1 MYATRFVAAIPLLLS
16 FAGCAGM
23 QAPLPVMPTIAD
35 VAATQSQLAS
45 ISDPQA
51 FFRAGAAQIIANCGS
66 YFDQLVAIAQRNA
79 QNAGQVTA
87 ATQALSAIL
96 GLAQAAPGP
105 ISIVGVVGPAI
116 AGSIAQAQA
125 GSPGGD
131 HPAAMG
137 TLVAAQ
143 MNVYLAAIG
152 NPPTDAP
159 TAWMALY
166 GLFRTCSP
174 AGIEAAKQQALADA
188 PNHLFV
194 PGMSAPPLAPAVF
207 APRAALM
214 FARPPPP
221 LPPPFPPPFA
231 PRAPWMGIPQVM
243 IRTAPAPFAALTIV
257 AQGPP
262 DAKTRKQLSNEHALI
277 QRFGRNRVEGGPR
290 SLPASI
296 VPRFHPVAPT
306 PIAPPAEPVAKPD
319 PPRENSIHPDD
330 PIASAPI
337 PPAPPAVVPTV
348 KRKL

>member
-1 MYATRFVAAIPLLLS
+1 MYATRFGAAIPLLL

-23 QAPLPVMPTIAD
+23 QAPLPVMPSVAE

-45 ISDPQA
+45 ITDPQA
-51 FFRAGAAQIIANCGS
+51 FFRAGAAQIVANCGA
-66 YFDQLVAIAQRNA
+66 YFDQLVALAQKNA

-116 AGSIAQAQA
+116 TGAIAQAQA
-125 GSPGGD
+125 DSPGGD
-131 HPAAMG
+131 HPAEMG
-137 TLVAAQ
+137 TLIAAQ

-194 PGMSAPPLAPAVF
+194 PSMPTPQIAPAAFAPRGPLMVTRSAPPF
-207 APRAALM
+207 
-214 FARPPPP
+214 PPP
-221 LPPPFPPPFA
+221 LPPPFA
-231 PRAPWMGIPQVM
+231 PRPPWMGIPQVM
-243 IRTAPAPFAALTIV
+243 IRTPPPIPFTTPLIV

-262 DAKTRKQLSNEHALI
+262 PAKVRKRLSNEHALI
-277 QRFGRNRVEGGPR
+277 QRYGRNQVEGGPR
-290 SLPASI
+290 ALPPPITPPSK
-296 VPRFHPVAPT
+296 PLDPT
-306 PIAPPAEPVAKPD
+306 
-319 PPRENSIHPDD
+319 
-330 PIASAPI
+330 
-337 PPAPPAVVPTV
+337 PAPPPATAPVERDTLPALVAPAPP

>member
-1 MYATRFVAAIPLLLS
+1 MYAPRFAAAIPLLLW

-23 QAPLPVMPTIAD
+23 QAPLPIMPTIAD

-96 GLAQAAPGP
+96 GLAQVAPAP
-105 ISIVGVVGPAI
+105 ISIVGMVGPAI
-116 AGSIAQAQA
+116 TGAIATAQA
-125 GSPGGD
+125 GMPGGD
-131 HPAAMG
+131 HPAEMG
-137 TLVAAQ
+137 TLVGAQ

-174 AGIEAAKQQALADA
+174 AGIESAKQQALADA

-194 PGMSAPPLAPAVF
+194 PGMPAPPLAPVAF
-207 APRAALM
+207 APRRALM
-214 FARPPPP
+214 LARPA
-221 LPPPFPPPFA
+221 PPFPPPFA
-231 PRAPWMGIPQVM
+231 PPPPPFAHPPPWMGIPQVM
-243 IRTAPAPFAALTIV
+243 IHASPQPFAPPLMV

-262 DAKTRKQLSNEHALI
+262 DAKTRKRLSNEHALI
-277 QRFGRNRVEGGPR
+277 QRYGRNQVERGPR
-290 SLPASI
+290 ALEQPISLPS
-296 VPRFHPVAPT
+296 T
-306 PIAPPAEPVAKPD
+306 P
-319 PPRENSIHPDD
+319 
-330 PIASAPI
+330 SAP
-337 PPAPPAVVPTV
+337 PPAPPPATAPEVRDALPALATPPPP